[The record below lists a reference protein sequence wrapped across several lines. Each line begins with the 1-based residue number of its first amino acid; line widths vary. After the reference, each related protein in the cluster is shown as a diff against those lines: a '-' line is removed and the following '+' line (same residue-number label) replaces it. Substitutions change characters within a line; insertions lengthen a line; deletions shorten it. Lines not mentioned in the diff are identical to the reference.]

1 MLAVE
6 EVVREAVVVEVE
18 VVVLV
23 FVEPLVVEVAFAVV
37 RDVDVEAVVDVEI
50 VVNLLEIVVSF
61 VIGKNGEGL
70 IKDLDCESLGIF
82 SS

>member
-18 VVVLV
+18 VVVG
-23 FVEPLVVEVAFAVV
+23 PLVVEVAFAVV

-50 VVNLLEIVVSF
+50 VVNVLDIVVSF